1 MPKSDTPVALF
12 FADSHLDHHNWSN
25 RPTLCGDSVHSFSFL
40 ADKACEL
47 EVPMI
52 GAGDL
57 IDVRRPEP
65 YVIGKL
71 RDSLDNLQS
80 CGIPFYYIQGQ
91 HELDRDNPW
100 LQAVHPHTTHINKST
115 IELRGVKIYGLDWTA
130 VDNLSAEIKAIPSDT
145 DVFVCHQVWHEFM
158 GDMAYEGHLADAD
171 VEHIFTGD
179 FHENSEI
186 FADPYSSGDSKS
198 AFVISPGSTN
208 MRKITEPAK
217 KYYYVLY
224 DNMFWESYLIPTR
237 YVLRYEVYT
246 ALDLENVAADIEV
259 QLSTVV
265 RKHNED
271 NNLPPNLCK
280 PIVHVKYSDDVV
292 DTWSCLNSVCDGV
305 AHIFYKV
312 ITAQV
317 EEAMSE
323 AQREVQAL
331 VSAGPTECLKVL
343 LDEESELYKFGLALL
358 QSENPADLL
367 LDVREARGLLCD

>member
-1 MPKSDTPVALF
+1 
-12 FADSHLDHHNWSN
+12 
-25 RPTLCGDSVHSFSFL
+25 
-40 ADKACEL
+40 
-47 EVPMI
+47 MI

-71 RDSLDNLQS
+71 RESLDSLQS
-80 CGIPFYYIQGQ
+80 CGVPFYYIQGQ

-100 LQAVHPHTTHINKST
+100 LQSVHPHATHINKRT
-115 IELRGVKIYGLDWTA
+115 IDLLGVKIYGLDWTVA
-130 VDNLSAEIKAIPSDT
+130 DNLSEEITDIPKDT
-145 DVFVCHQVWHEFM
+145 DVFVCHQVWQEFM
-158 GDMAYEGHLADAD
+158 GDMSYEGHLADVK

-179 FHENSEI
+179 FHENRQI
-186 FADPYSSGDSKS
+186 FADPYSLSDGN
-198 AFVISPGSTN
+198 AGFVISPGSTN

-265 RKHNED
+265 RKHNWD
-271 NNLPPNLCK
+271 NSLPPNLCK
-280 PIVHVKYSDDVV
+280 PIVYVKYADDVV
-292 DTWSCLNSVCDGV
+292 DTWSCLNRVCEGV
-305 AHIFYKV
+305 AHIFYKM
-312 ITAQV
+312 ITTQV

-323 AQREVQAL
+323 AQKEVQAL
-331 VSAGPTECLKVL
+331 VSAGPAECLKVL
-343 LDEESELYKFGLALL
+343 LDEESELYKFGLSLL
-358 QSENPADLL
+358 QSQHPEDTLL
-367 LDVREARGLLCD
+367 AAREDRGLCD

>member
-158 GDMAYEGHLADAD
+158 GDMAYEGHLADA
-171 VEHIFTGD
+171 
-179 FHENSEI
+179 
-186 FADPYSSGDSKS
+186 A